1 MTYKACIDL
10 YEARCES
17 LNKESFMVK
26 YVVLEVS
33 QKDAASFYAHMNQD
47 VPVDELHEIKRVM
60 DGYLIDHIPID
71 YLLGY
76 AYFYGHKLCVNAHVL
91 IPRRETEELVE
102 HALIVMDQLDTD
114 IRVLDLGTGSGCI
127 GLTIKKEMPRAHV
140 TVSDISK
147 HALDVVLEN
156 KKRLDVDVEIIESNW
171 FENIKGTFD
180 IIVSNPPYLLIEEDI
195 GDTVFQEPN
204 VALYGGELGLNHY
217 ETILKG
223 VGNHM
228 HDKTYVLFEH
238 GYQQR
243 DALQHL
249 IKTYLGDVSVVT
261 IKDMQGLDRITI
273 ATKKPNVIPF
283 EGVSL

>member
-1 MTYKACIDL
+1 
-10 YEARCES
+10 
-17 LNKESFMVK
+17 
-26 YVVLEVS
+26 
-33 QKDAASFYAHMNQD
+33 
-47 VPVDELHEIKRVM
+47 
-60 DGYLIDHIPID
+60 
-71 YLLGY
+71 
-76 AYFYGHKLCVNAHVL
+76 
-91 IPRRETEELVE
+91 
-102 HALIVMDQLDTD
+102 
-114 IRVLDLGTGSGCI
+114 
-127 GLTIKKEMPRAHV
+127 
-140 TVSDISK
+140 
-147 HALDVVLEN
+147 
-156 KKRLDVDVEIIESNW
+156 
-171 FENIKGTFD
+171 
-180 IIVSNPPYLLIEEDI
+180 VSNPPYLLIEEDI